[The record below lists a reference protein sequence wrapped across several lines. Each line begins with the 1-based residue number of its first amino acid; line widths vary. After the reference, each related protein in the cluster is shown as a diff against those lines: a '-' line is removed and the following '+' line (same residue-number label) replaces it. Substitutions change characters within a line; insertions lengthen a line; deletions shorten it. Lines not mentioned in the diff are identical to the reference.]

1 MTREQIREAII
12 EMDCLNRKE
21 ADELATMIFRAAETG
36 KEEDRQK
43 VTAVIDWLYATDSIT
58 LLNGLEMKDLYF

>member
-21 ADELATMIFRAAETG
+21 TDELATMIFRAAETG
-36 KEEDRQK
+36 KEEDRLK
-43 VTAVIDWLYATDSIT
+43 VTAIIDWLYATDSIT
-58 LLNGLEMKDLYF
+58 LRNGLEMKDLYF

>member
-12 EMDCLNRKE
+12 EMDCLDQKE
-21 ADELATMIFRAAETG
+21 ADTLATMIHKAVETG

-43 VTAVIDWLYATDSIT
+43 ATTIIDWLYETYSIT
-58 LLNGLEMKDLYF
+58 LRNWMEMKDLYC

>member
-21 ADELATMIFRAAETG
+21 TDEMATMIFRATETG

-43 VTAVIDWLYATDSIT
+43 VTAIIDWLYATDSIT
-58 LLNGLEMKDLYF
+58 LRNGLEMKDLYY

>member
-12 EMDCLNRKE
+12 EMDCLKQKE
-21 ADELATMIFRAAETG
+21 AETLATMIFRAAETG

-43 VTAVIDWLYATDSIT
+43 VTAVIDWLYETDSIT
-58 LLNGLEMKDLYF
+58 LRNGMEMKDLYF